1 MLALTKQTPF
11 GGELQVAVEQLA
23 AVMIPPSSKN
33 AKARDAARQ
42 RMREANATK
51 LSAETD
57 FLTACTRLGVRHGR
71 QLPPEVIELQRRFD
85 DAVKDLDKATKAYV
99 LSISAEGDD
108 YLAAQNAM
116 IATSLPTLI
125 EVVKLLN
132 LAFEPLFG
140 LHHHG
145 ITRDLPTMRIVQRSP
160 ELVSYVRAITAIMN
174 EVSSP
179 ARSQAY

>member
-1 MLALTKQTPF
+1 MLAFTKQTPF

-23 AVMIPPSSKN
+23 AIMTPPSASKN

-42 RMREANATK
+42 RMRDANATK

-57 FLTACTRLGVRHGR
+57 FLTACKRHGVRPG
-71 QLPPEVIELQRRFD
+71 QTPPAEVVELQQRFE

-116 IATSLPTLI
+116 ISTSLPTMI

-132 LAFEPLFG
+132 LAFEPL
-140 LHHHG
+140 LALYHHG
-145 ITRDLPTMRIVQRSP
+145 VTRDLPTMRIVQHSP
-160 ELVSYVRAITAIMN
+160 ELVHHARAITAIMN

-179 ARSQAY
+179 ARS